1 MRIIAGTEPIDVEH
15 PVFLIFGQPGIG
27 KSSLGYSANEPALL
41 DADRGAHRAAN
52 RRDTITVDCWADI
65 NELAE
70 RAEAIAKYHTI
81 VPDTV
86 GRVLDFL
93 ALQLM
98 EENPKYDRGGGALSL
113 QGFGA
118 LKARFQTWLMRV
130 RALGKDVVLL
140 AHQKEDKDGDSIIVR
155 PDVTGGSYGELMK
168 VADFVG
174 YVYMRGKDRVLDFN
188 PTDRWVGKNP
198 AQWKP
203 ILLPPVEKATHV
215 MADLMVKGREAL
227 GQISAAS
234 AKVSQQVDDWRSQI
248 DTFTTP
254 NECSQAVE
262 DLAALPAIVAP
273 QVKKLLWDRS
283 KALGFTFD
291 TKTKLFVDPNSG
303 KQTKRGANG
312 EELTAADIPF

>member
-1 MRIIAGTEPIDVEH
+1 MRIILGSEPIDVQH
-15 PVFLIFGQPGIG
+15 PVFLLFGQPGIC
-27 KSSLGYSANEPALL
+27 KTSLAYSADEPLLL

-52 RRDTITVDCWADI
+52 RRDTIQVESWADI
-65 NELAE
+65 NELTASGDQ
-70 RAEAIAKYHTI
+70 IAKYHTI
-81 VPDTV
+81 IPDTV

-93 ALQLM
+93 AVYLM
-98 EENPKYDRGGGALSL
+98 EENPKFDRGGGALSL
-113 QGFGA
+113 QGYGA
-118 LKARFQTWLMRV
+118 LKSGFKLWLDRV
-130 RALGKDVVLL
+130 RALGKDVVLI
-140 AHQKEDKDGDSIIVR
+140 AHGKEDKDGDSLIVR
-155 PDVTGGSYGELMK
+155 PDATGGSYGELMK

-203 ILLPPVEKATHV
+203 LLLPPAEKATHV
-215 MADLMVKGREAL
+215 MADLMVKGRKSL
-227 GQISAAS
+227 GAISEAS
-234 AKVSQQVDDWRSQI
+234 AKVTQQVDDWRSQI
-248 DTFTTP
+248 ETMTTP

-262 DLAALPAIVAP
+262 DIAKLPAIVAP

-291 TKTKLFVDPNSG
+291 TKQKAFIDPNSA
-303 KQTKRGANG
+303 KKTKRGTNA